1 MSGRRLG
8 AVGGAAALV
17 LGLFAVVGV
26 LGAMG
31 VVGGEHGRFV
41 AAPYAAPE
49 AGLWLGA
56 DALGRDLAVRALAGA
71 QVSLAVGLGG
81 ALAAVGLGAL
91 LGGVAGLRGG
101 AVGRSLV
108 ALTDSV
114 AAIPGVVALLGAA
127 LVVGPGVGGVVAA
140 IGLTQW
146 TGVFR
151 AVRAEA
157 RRLRAAEFVRAA
169 EAMGA
174 GTLHQLRVHLVPH
187 LAPLLRA
194 SFALLFV
201 HAVKVEAVLA
211 FFGYSSQATPSWG
224 LLLAECGGEVTRGIW
239 WPLVAASAPLAAL
252 VLAAQALADRLGD
265 QEGRGDYL

>member
-81 ALAAVGLGAL
+81 ALAAVGLG
-91 LGGVAGLRGG
+91 
-101 AVGRSLV
+101 
-108 ALTDSV
+108 
-114 AAIPGVVALLGAA
+114 ALLGAA